1 MKITK
6 KNEYALRALIKI
18 AINHDRGIAITLTHD
33 IAKQEK
39 IPQKYLERILLD
51 LKNAGILVSKR
62 GAGGGYSLGRSP
74 ENINLEEVIRIIE
87 GSLIPLNYL
96 KTNTNI
102 EFTEETSS
110 GFDSIMLDVRDAISN
125 ILENISLRDM
135 AKRTLDLIEKKQSIS
150 NYVI

>member
-1 MKITK
+1 MRITK
-6 KNEYALRALIKI
+6 KSEYALRALIKI
-18 AINHDRGIAITLTHD
+18 AINHDRGIGVTLIHD

-51 LKNAGILVSKR
+51 LKNAGILASKR

-74 ENINLEEVIRIIE
+74 ESINLGEVISIIE

-96 KTNTNI
+96 KTNTDI
-102 EFTEETSS
+102 EFTEETS
-110 GFDSIMLDVRDAISN
+110 GGLQSIMLDVGDAISN

-135 AKRTLDLIEKKQSIS
+135 TKKTLDLIEKKQSVL